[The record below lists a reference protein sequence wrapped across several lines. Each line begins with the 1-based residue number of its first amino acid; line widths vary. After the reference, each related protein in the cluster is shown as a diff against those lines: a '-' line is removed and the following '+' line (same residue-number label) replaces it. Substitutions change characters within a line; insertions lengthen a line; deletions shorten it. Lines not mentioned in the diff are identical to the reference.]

1 MKKNKTA
8 LMGIV
13 LAIVAPAATAVL
25 VALSFVNTSVNAVIA
40 IERLI
45 LLTIGLSPFVY
56 VLGIIVSITALL
68 KPQMKTTALVAVAL
82 NITLLIGQL
91 YFGRPFLIEFEFVI

>member
-1 MKKNKTA
+1 MKKNKPA

-13 LAIVAPAATAVL
+13 LALVAPAATAVL
-25 VALSFVNTSVNAVIA
+25 AALSFVNTSVNAVIA
-40 IERLI
+40 VDKLI
-45 LLTIGLSPFVY
+45 LLTIGLAPFVY

-91 YFGRPFLIEFEFVI
+91 YFGKPFLIEFEFVI

>member
-40 IERLI
+40 VDKLI
-45 LLTIGLSPFVY
+45 LLTIGLAPFVY

-91 YFGRPFLIEFEFVI
+91 YFGKPFLIEFEFVI

>member
-1 MKKNKTA
+1 
-8 LMGIV
+8 MGIV

-25 VALSFVNTSVNAVIA
+25 VVLSFVNTSVNAVIA
-40 IERLI
+40 IDKLI
-45 LLTIGLSPFVY
+45 LLTIGLAPFVY

-91 YFGRPFLIEFEFVI
+91 YFGRPFLMEFEFII

>member
-25 VALSFVNTSVNAVIA
+25 VVLSFVNTSVNAVIA
-40 IERLI
+40 IDKLI
-45 LLTIGLSPFVY
+45 LLTIGLAPFVY

-91 YFGRPFLIEFEFVI
+91 YFGRPFLMEFEFVI

>member
-40 IERLI
+40 VDKLI
-45 LLTIGLSPFVY
+45 LLTIGLAPFVY

-91 YFGRPFLIEFEFVI
+91 YFGKPFLMEFEFVI

>member
-40 IERLI
+40 VDKLI
-45 LLTIGLSPFVY
+45 LLTIGLAPFVY

-68 KPQMKTTALVAVAL
+68 KPQMKTTALVAIAL

-91 YFGRPFLIEFEFVI
+91 YFGRPFFMEFEFVI

>member
-1 MKKNKTA
+1 
-8 LMGIV
+8 MGIA
-13 LAIVAPAATAVL
+13 LALVAPAATAVL
-25 VALSFVNTSVNAVIA
+25 AALSFVNTSVNAVIA
-40 IERLI
+40 IDKLI
-45 LLTIGLSPFVY
+45 LLTIGLAPFVY

-91 YFGRPFLIEFEFVI
+91 YFGKPFLIEFEFVI

>member
-40 IERLI
+40 VDKLI
-45 LLTIGLSPFVY
+45 LLTIGLAPFVY

-91 YFGRPFLIEFEFVI
+91 YFGRPFLMEFEFVI

>member
-40 IERLI
+40 VDKLI
-45 LLTIGLSPFVY
+45 LLTIGLAPFVY

>member
-1 MKKNKTA
+1 
-8 LMGIV
+8 MGIV
-13 LAIVAPAATAVL
+13 LALVAPAATAVL
-25 VALSFVNTSVNAVIA
+25 AALSFVNTSVNAVIA
-40 IERLI
+40 VDKLI
-45 LLTIGLSPFVY
+45 LLTIGLAPFVY

-91 YFGRPFLIEFEFVI
+91 YFGKPFLIEFEFVI

>member
-1 MKKNKTA
+1 LKKNKLA

-13 LAIVAPAATAVL
+13 LALVAPAATAVL
-25 VALSFVNTSVNAVIA
+25 AALSFVNTSVNAVIA
-40 IERLI
+40 VDKLI
-45 LLTIGLSPFVY
+45 LLTIGLAPFVY

-91 YFGRPFLIEFEFVI
+91 YFGKPFLIEFEFVI

>member
-25 VALSFVNTSVNAVIA
+25 AALSFVNTSVNAVIA
-40 IERLI
+40 IDKLI
-45 LLTIGLSPFVY
+45 LLTIGLAPFVY

>member
-1 MKKNKTA
+1 MKKNKLA

-13 LAIVAPAATAVL
+13 LALVAPAATAVL
-25 VALSFVNTSVNAVIA
+25 AALSFVNTSVNAVIA
-40 IERLI
+40 VDKLI
-45 LLTIGLSPFVY
+45 LLTIGLAPFVY

-91 YFGRPFLIEFEFVI
+91 YFGKPFLIEFEFVI

>member
-40 IERLI
+40 VDKLI
-45 LLTIGLSPFVY
+45 LLTIGLAPFVY

-82 NITLLIGQL
+82 NIALLIGQL

>member
-25 VALSFVNTSVNAVIA
+25 VVLSFVNTSVNAVIA
-40 IERLI
+40 IDKLI
-45 LLTIGLSPFVY
+45 LLTIGLAPFVY

-91 YFGRPFLIEFEFVI
+91 YFGRPFLMEFEFII

>member
-40 IERLI
+40 IDKLI
-45 LLTIGLSPFVY
+45 LLTIGLAPFVY

-91 YFGRPFLIEFEFVI
+91 YFGKPFLIEFEFVI

>member
-13 LAIVAPAATAVL
+13 LAIVTPAATAVL

-40 IERLI
+40 IDKLI
-45 LLTIGLSPFVY
+45 LLTIGLAPFVY

>member
-25 VALSFVNTSVNAVIA
+25 AALSFVNTSVNAVIA
-40 IERLI
+40 IDKLI
-45 LLTIGLSPFVY
+45 LLTIGLAPFVY

-91 YFGRPFLIEFEFVI
+91 YFGRPFLMEFEFVI

>member
-1 MKKNKTA
+1 LKKNKTA

-13 LAIVAPAATAVL
+13 LAIVAPATTAVL
-25 VALSFVNTSVNAVIA
+25 AALSFVNTSVNAVIA
-40 IERLI
+40 IDKLI
-45 LLTIGLSPFVY
+45 LLTIGLAPFVY

-91 YFGRPFLIEFEFVI
+91 YFGRPFLMEFEFVI

>member
-40 IERLI
+40 VDKLI
-45 LLTIGLSPFVY
+45 LLTIGLAPFVY

-82 NITLLIGQL
+82 NIALLIGQL
-91 YFGRPFLIEFEFVI
+91 YFGRPFLMEFEFVI

>member
-1 MKKNKTA
+1 MKKNKMA

-25 VALSFVNTSVNAVIA
+25 VTLSFVNTSVNAVIA
-40 IERLI
+40 IDKLI
-45 LLTIGLSPFVY
+45 LLTIGLAPFVY

-91 YFGRPFLIEFEFVI
+91 YFGRPFLMEFEFVI

>member
-1 MKKNKTA
+1 LKKNKTA

-40 IERLI
+40 VDKLI
-45 LLTIGLSPFVY
+45 LLTIGLAPFVY

-82 NITLLIGQL
+82 NIALLIGQL
-91 YFGRPFLIEFEFVI
+91 YFGRPFLMEFEFVI

>member
-1 MKKNKTA
+1 MKKNKMA

-40 IERLI
+40 IDKLI
-45 LLTIGLSPFVY
+45 LLTIGLAPFVY

-91 YFGRPFLIEFEFVI
+91 YFGRPFLMEFEFVI

>member
-1 MKKNKTA
+1 LKKNKTA

-40 IERLI
+40 VDKLI
-45 LLTIGLSPFVY
+45 LLTIGLAPFVY

-91 YFGRPFLIEFEFVI
+91 YFGRPFLMEFEFVI

>member
-1 MKKNKTA
+1 MKKNKMA

-25 VALSFVNTSVNAVIA
+25 VTLSFVNTSVNAVIA
-40 IERLI
+40 IDKLI
-45 LLTIGLSPFVY
+45 LLTIGLAPFVY

-68 KPQMKTTALVAVAL
+68 KPQMKTTALVAIAL
-82 NITLLIGQL
+82 NIALLIGQL
-91 YFGRPFLIEFEFVI
+91 YFGRPFLMEFEFVI

>member
-40 IERLI
+40 IDKLI
-45 LLTIGLSPFVY
+45 LLTIGLAPFVY

-82 NITLLIGQL
+82 NIALLIGQL
-91 YFGRPFLIEFEFVI
+91 YFGKPFLIEFEFVI

>member
-13 LAIVAPAATAVL
+13 LAIAAPAATAVL
-25 VALSFVNTSVNAVIA
+25 VALSFVNTSVNAIIA
-40 IERLI
+40 IDKLI
-45 LLTIGLSPFVY
+45 LLTIGLAPFVY
-56 VLGIIVSITALL
+56 VLGIIVSVTALL
-68 KPQMKTTALVAVAL
+68 KPQMKAAALVAVAL

>member
-1 MKKNKTA
+1 LKKNKTA

-25 VALSFVNTSVNAVIA
+25 AALSFVNTSVNAVIA
-40 IERLI
+40 IDKLI
-45 LLTIGLSPFVY
+45 LLTIGLAPFVY

>member
-1 MKKNKTA
+1 
-8 LMGIV
+8 MGIV

-25 VALSFVNTSVNAVIA
+25 AALSFVNTSVNAVIA
-40 IERLI
+40 IDKLI
-45 LLTIGLSPFVY
+45 LLTIGLAPFVY

-91 YFGRPFLIEFEFVI
+91 YFGRPFLMEFEFVI

>member
-40 IERLI
+40 IDKLI
-45 LLTIGLSPFVY
+45 LLTIGLAPFVY

>member
-40 IERLI
+40 IDKLI
-45 LLTIGLSPFVY
+45 LLTIGLAPFVY

-91 YFGRPFLIEFEFVI
+91 YFGRPFLMEFEFVI

>member
-25 VALSFVNTSVNAVIA
+25 AVLSFVNTSVNAVIA
-40 IERLI
+40 IDRLI
-45 LLTIGLSPFVY
+45 LLTIGLAPFVY

-91 YFGRPFLIEFEFVI
+91 YFGKPFLIEFEFVI

>member
-1 MKKNKTA
+1 
-8 LMGIV
+8 MGIV

-25 VALSFVNTSVNAVIA
+25 VVLSFVNTSVNAVIA
-40 IERLI
+40 IDKLI
-45 LLTIGLSPFVY
+45 LLTIGLAPFVY

-91 YFGRPFLIEFEFVI
+91 YFGRPFLMEFEFVI